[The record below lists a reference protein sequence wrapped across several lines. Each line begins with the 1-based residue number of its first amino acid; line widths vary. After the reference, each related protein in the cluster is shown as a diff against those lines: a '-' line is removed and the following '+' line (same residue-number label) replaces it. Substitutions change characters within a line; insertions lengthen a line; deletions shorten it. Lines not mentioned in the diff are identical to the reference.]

1 MNRVVIFIVFVASAA
16 GILFSVFSTS
26 AEDRLSNN
34 LNETIGLD
42 GNISLDGCNLSVK
55 VESAGQENSPIAL
68 TRVVL
73 QADLRNYDFNT
84 VHFTPG
90 SNNFGLRIGRSKVD
104 EKMLKQAHQVID
116 AGGEKLNRHFSGDQV
131 VREIFERDGGRIF
144 FRVMAEVASTDE
156 GLQILKPHGDAP
168 DFFRFTEA
176 VEAINAP
183 ASYRTTTSFA
193 AAGDRTAETFLT
205 GEVVA
210 VPFLQFRVK
219 TEGQAKE
226 LAHSFH
232 DYAAK
237 NECH

>member
-16 GILFSVFSTS
+16 GVLFSVFSTS
-26 AEDRLSNN
+26 AEDRLSNH

-104 EKMLKQAHQVID
+104 EKMLK
-116 AGGEKLNRHFSGDQV
+116 
-131 VREIFERDGGRIF
+131 
-144 FRVMAEVASTDE
+144 
-156 GLQILKPHGDAP
+156 
-168 DFFRFTEA
+168 
-176 VEAINAP
+176 
-183 ASYRTTTSFA
+183 
-193 AAGDRTAETFLT
+193 
-205 GEVVA
+205 
-210 VPFLQFRVK
+210 
-219 TEGQAKE
+219 
-226 LAHSFH
+226 
-232 DYAAK
+232 
-237 NECH
+237 